1 MRKDVLCELKIV
13 MSNENSEDAKD
24 GLGVAPSCSSY
35 QVHSPILDPFSIG
48 AGVAIEGSW
57 VLCYGAVRNGIL
69 GIEQGCNGIDDG
81 RRKVDP
87 SLPDLDRC
95 RLGTALSQESGGEPT
110 EAQQL
115 LDGLRFTANLPE
127 TGERVDENS
136 SLLVNML
143 WDICQSEISCLARLV
158 SACGV
163 AGILTI
169 CTLWR

>member
-1 MRKDVLCELKIV
+1 MFWAETEIFWLRSRAYAGRAHAYRGHALPHCRIKKI
-13 MSNENSEDAKD
+13 A
-24 GLGVAPSCSSY
+24 LPSRAARRVDCDY
-35 QVHSPILDPFSIG
+35 HSPSGVVLQPRRALDTAWLG
-48 AGVAIEGSW
+48 AAKGARSW
-57 VLCYGAVRNGIL
+57 NTVPDV
-69 GIEQGCNGIDDG
+69 Q
-81 RRKVDP
+81 
-87 SLPDLDRC
+87 SPDLTC
-95 RLGTALSQESGGEPT
+95 PMGLQWQPQAVLPVI
-110 EAQQL
+110 
-115 LDGLRFTANLPE
+115 LRFTANLPE